1 MSSILFD
8 TAAILVFM
16 SPTAILLLRR
26 TFIHR
31 FITLEKNVHAH
42 KVAAY
47 TMVFW
52 SAVHIGH
59 VLMFSLFLML
69 ATAIAHVR
77 RRFFEVFYF
86 MHHLFVVFVVFLFL
100 HHGNRTAYKYLSG
113 PLALYAVD
121 RLYRIIRSAFGR
133 SPICAVIQHPS
144 GVVEVQLE
152 KRILGHKVGQ
162 YVKINCPDVSR
173 TQWHPLTI
181 SSAPEEKLLTLHF
194 RLVGGWTHD
203 FAKRLGCTF
212 DGDPRSSVVQ
222 HLVADNG
229 SPLGLASAG
238 LGIPYHPL
246 HHDIANVPRHT
257 HVGSGSSYVSVDMV
271 VRKNSPQMRSG
282 NVESKACAA
291 ESNDTK
297 DASKAPTALSD
308 TSHGD
313 VYIKAGTELPV
324 IYVDGPYS
332 APSERFLDH
341 NVGILIAAGIGVTPA
356 AAILRSVY
364 FQWLS
369 NRESIKAKKIYLIWT
384 YRDIHTLEWFKDLL
398 VAFQEEGF
406 GFIEVHT
413 YFTGE
418 LPTLCS
424 PQPSSSGDLFGKQ
437 TFSTSIGT
445 MSYVGRPDFDSI
457 FKAIAIVH
465 PGEAIGTLFSG
476 PKPMLRA
483 ARRSAHKWNRKF
495 GKKAGTSIEFYSEK
509 F

>member
-1 MSSILFD
+1 MKSPQKFLNRCAMSSILFD

-52 SAVHIGH
+52 SAVHIGIYYHKYITRLHHNHVPLVVNLFYKKTGWTGH

-69 ATAIAHVR
+69 LTAIAHVR
-77 RRFFEVFYF
+77 RYFFEVFYF

-113 PLALYAVD
+113 PLALYLVD
-121 RLYRIIRSAFGR
+121 RLYRIIRSIFGR

-152 KRILGHKVGQ
+152 KRILGHKAGQ

-212 DGDPRSSVVQ
+212 DGDPRSSV
-222 HLVADNG
+222 
-229 SPLGLASAG
+229 AG
-238 LGIPYHPL
+238 
-246 HHDIANVPRHT
+246 A
-257 HVGSGSSYVSVDMV
+257 
-271 VRKNSPQMRSG
+271 
-282 NVESKACAA
+282 
-291 ESNDTK
+291 
-297 DASKAPTALSD
+297 
-308 TSHGD
+308 
-313 VYIKAGTELPV
+313 ELPV

-332 APSERFLDH
+332 APSERFLDY

-369 NRESIKAKKIYLIWT
+369 DRESIKAKKIYLIWT
-384 YRDIHTLEWFKDLL
+384 YRDIYTLEWFKDLL
-398 VAFQEEGF
+398 VALQEEGF
-406 GFIEVHT
+406 GFIEIHT
-413 YFTGE
+413 YFTGK
-418 LPTLCS
+418 LPKLCC

-445 MSYVGRPDFDSI
+445 MSYVGRPDFDCI
-457 FKAIAIVH
+457 FKAIAIKH
-465 PGEAIGTLFSG
+465 PGVSIGTLFSG
-476 PKPMLRA
+476 PKPMLRT
-483 ARRSAHKWNRKF
+483 ARRSARKWNRKF
-495 GKKAGTSIEFYSEK
+495 GKKTGTSIEFYSEK